1 MAVPIPTPVR
11 PPLALPVGSVRAIL
25 ALVLCGSLWY
35 LVLKDFSPLPVL
47 VDSALLVVAF
57 YFGVRSTAPP
67 SAPVVP
73 TSVPVKQPLHLPRGT
88 IRGILLFGFFSVIA
102 SLWIKNRPLDANFI
116 LILQVLGSYLV
127 GLVINQLVEWRR
139 RSGKGAIRAIV
150 IWRDLN
156 ALAAIALT
164 LYICGVLVRVWA
176 ELLPPAYQPYTTN
189 ALAWVTAY
197 YFGSRTTP

>member
-88 IRGILLFGFFSVIA
+88 IRGILLF
-102 SLWIKNRPLDANFI
+102 
-116 LILQVLGSYLV
+116 
-127 GLVINQLVEWRR
+127 
-139 RSGKGAIRAIV
+139 
-150 IWRDLN
+150 
-156 ALAAIALT
+156 
-164 LYICGVLVRVWA
+164 
-176 ELLPPAYQPYTTN
+176 
-189 ALAWVTAY
+189 
-197 YFGSRTTP
+197 